1 MYDYAK
7 LQQLFEMTKK
17 KHINMLRLW
26 ISLPC
31 LVNLYNK
38 TGNNNIEG
46 ASKYQIIISLSE
58 LSDIEF

>member
-1 MYDYAK
+1 VDDYAK

-26 ISLPC
+26 LSLPC

-46 ASKYQIIISLSE
+46 ASKYQIIISL
-58 LSDIEF
+58 

>member
-26 ISLPC
+26 LSLPC

-38 TGNNNIEG
+38 IGNNLER

>member
-26 ISLPC
+26 LSLPC

-38 TGNNNIEG
+38 IGNNLEG
-46 ASKYQIIISLSE
+46 APKYQIIISLSE